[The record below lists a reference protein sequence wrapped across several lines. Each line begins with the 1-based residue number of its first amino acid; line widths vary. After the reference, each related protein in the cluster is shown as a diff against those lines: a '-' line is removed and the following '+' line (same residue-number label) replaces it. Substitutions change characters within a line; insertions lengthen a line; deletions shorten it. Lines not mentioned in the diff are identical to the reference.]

1 MVNPGLL
8 AFGFKDLFPAPAW
21 QIPGLIILIGIIV
34 GWIIYR
40 RKQM

>member
-1 MVNPGLL
+1 MVNIGFL
-8 AFGFKDLFPAPAW
+8 ALSMEDIVPYPWL
-21 QIPGLIILIGIIV
+21 QIPALIVVIGIIV